1 MRLGLVQM
9 QPRWLARDANLASA
23 ARLIGQISAEVYLL
37 PELFPSGYT
46 FVSPA
51 EVVATAEPATYGPT
65 LEAMAAL
72 ARERQAWMVYGFAE
86 VAGERFYNS
95 ANVVSPRGHELT
107 YRKIHLFGREKLFFT
122 PGDAPAPVW
131 DTPWG
136 RCGLM
141 VCYDWLFPEIARS
154 LALRGAELLLQ
165 PANLVLPHCPQ
176 AMITRSLENR
186 IFSATCDRVGSETNG
201 PVTYTFIGQS
211 QVVNPRGEILCRL
224 SGDREETAVVE
235 LDLGQARS
243 KRINEANDLFA
254 DRQPALY

>member
-1 MRLGLVQM
+1 MEPRL
-9 QPRWLARDANLASA
+9 LAREANLASA
-23 ARLIGQISAEVYLL
+23 TRLVSQIGADVYLL

-46 FVSPA
+46 FVSPD
-51 EVVATAEPATYGPT
+51 EVVATAEPATHGPT
-65 LEAMAAL
+65 LEKLAAL
-72 ARERQAWMVYGFAE
+72 ARERQAWIVYGFAE
-86 VAGERFYNS
+86 AADGRFYNS
-95 ANVVSPRGHELT
+95 ANVVSPCGHELT

-131 DTPWG
+131 ETPWG

-165 PANLVLPHCPQ
+165 PANLVMPHCPQ

-186 IFSATCDRVGSETNG
+186 IFTATCDRVGSETNG
-201 PVTYTFIGQS
+201 PVTHRFIGQS
-211 QVVNPRGEILCRL
+211 QIVSPRGEILCRL
-224 SGDREETAVVE
+224 SGDREETAVLE
-235 LDLGQARS
+235 IDLDQARS

-254 DRQPALY
+254 DRQPELYSDGAA